1 MRLLV
6 LVSASILLVGCA
18 QAHSAPSVTPLA
30 TNVVATCA
38 TPAPLIVIDGVL
50 QPSTCDNASPGQRC
64 EPDGPL
70 IYIDGVLICGKQ

>member
-6 LVSASILLVGCA
+6 LVSASILVVGCA

-38 TPAPLIVIDGVL
+38 TSAPLIVIDGVL
-50 QPSTCDNASPGQRC
+50 QPSTCDTPKPVQTCDPG
-64 EPDGPL
+64 GPL
-70 IYIDGVLICGKQ
+70 IYIDGVLICGK